1 MVVVGCN
8 PPLTMESRS
17 LCSDRDIPVVSLHVD
32 NAIHSEKFY
41 HHSTEKRAQWKE
53 CFKQLQS
60 KKSQE
65 KVSNDNLK
73 KKKSPTIWSEGNSI
87 Q

>member
-73 KKKSPTIWSEGNSI
+73 KKKNPPQFGVKETI